1 MTSSYRIAMA
11 AWSVSH
17 RSLKSWCFCGASRR
31 AAITLAIDVPAA
43 NPGDAANLLAM
54 TWLSCDFRPRRP
66 KLMPR
71 KPTKMSADADEPK
84 EPDMTDVST
93 FEDIAMPA
101 DTVWSVI
108 GDFAGI

>member
-1 MTSSYRIAMA
+1 MTSSYRIAIA

-43 NPGDAANLLAM
+43 SPGDAANLLAI
-54 TWLSCDFRPRRP
+54 TPLSCDVRPRQA
-66 KLMPR
+66 KLIS
-71 KPTKMSADADEPK
+71 KIPTNVSADADEPK

-93 FEDIAMPA
+93 FEDIAMPPIPSGA
-101 DTVWSVI
+101 
-108 GDFAGI
+108 